1 MNLTKLHYF
10 LFSKLV
16 IAWIAGVRFLSVSD
30 DSAKTTVSLSW
41 FNQNPFRSIF
51 WAVLGMAAELSTG
64 ILLMKAIK
72 NNEVKASMLVTQNQ
86 GFFYKKAVGKIIFTC
101 EVGDRIKQ
109 LFEQLIQDNE
119 PKKIELVSNGHNE
132 QGELVCTF
140 KFEWSLKLKTT

>member
-1 MNLTKLHYF
+1 MNFTKLHYF

-16 IAWIAGVRFLSVSD
+16 IAWIAGVRFLSISD
-30 DSAKTTVSLSW
+30 DRADTRVSLSW

-72 NNEVKASMLVTQNQ
+72 TNNVKVSMLVTQNQ
-86 GFFYKKAVGKIIFTC
+86 GFFYKKAMGKIIFTC
-101 EVGDRIKQ
+101 EVGDRITQ
-109 LFEQLIQDNE
+109 LFKHLIQDNE
-119 PKKIELVSNGHNE
+119 PKKIELVSNGYNE

-140 KFEWSLKLKTT
+140 KFEWSLKLKTI

>member
-16 IAWIAGVRFLSVSD
+16 IAWIAGVRFLSVTD
-30 DSAKTTVSLSW
+30 DSAKTKVSLSW

-64 ILLMKAIK
+64 ILLMKAMRTNK
-72 NNEVKASMLVTQNQ
+72 VKASMLVTQNQ
-86 GFFYKKAVGKIIFTC
+86 GFFYKKAVGEIAFSC
-101 EVGDRIKQ
+101 VVGDRIRE

-119 PKKIELVSNGHNE
+119 PKKIELVSNGYNE

>member
-16 IAWIAGVRFLSVSD
+16 IAWIAGVRFLSVYD
-30 DSAKTTVSLSW
+30 DCAKTTVTLSW

-86 GFFYKKAVGKIIFTC
+86 GFFYKKAVGKIVFTC
-101 EVGDRIKQ
+101 EVGDRIKP

-119 PKKIELVSNGHNE
+119 PKKIELVSNGYNE
-132 QGELVCTF
+132 QGELVCAF
-140 KFEWSLKLKTT
+140 KFEWSLKLKST

>member
-72 NNEVKASMLVTQNQ
+72 TNKVKASMLVTQNQ
-86 GFFYKKAVGKIIFTC
+86 GFFYKKAVGKIVFSC
-101 EVGDRIKQ
+101 EVGGRITK
-109 LFEQLIQDNE
+109 LFEQLIQGNE
-119 PKKIELVSNGHNE
+119 PKKIELVSNGYNE